1 MITAGRFGLFQ
12 SNQYGFTFLTVMFS
26 IVLIGTMIGTAA
38 RQLTTVAKREKE
50 IELLFRGQ
58 AIRRGI
64 ELYYRTSRAGFSQY
78 PRSLEDLIKDPGSPG
93 VRRYLRKIYAD
104 PITGGE
110 WVLIRDGSGRVKGVR
125 SASEEAPLKTA
136 NFPQELKSFEGKKK
150 YSEWL
155 FEYNPQQAIHNPPAS
170 NPPASRAPVPPATP
184 SNPSSQSGLNP
195 TDSAPPP

>member
-1 MITAGRFGLFQ
+1 MISVNRSGSSR
-12 SNQYGFTFLTVMFS
+12 SNQQGFTFLTVMFS

-38 RQLTTVAKREKE
+38 RQLATVAKREKE
-50 IELLFRGQ
+50 AELLFRGQ

-93 VRRYLRKIYAD
+93 TRRYLRKLYAD
-104 PITGGE
+104 PVTGGE
-110 WVLIRDGSGRVKGVR
+110 WVLLRDGSGRVKGVR

-136 NFPQELKSFEGKKK
+136 NFPEELKSFEDKKK

-155 FEYNPQQAIHNPPAS
+155 FEYNPQQATQIPPAS
-170 NPPASRAPVPPATP
+170 KAPVPPETP
-184 SNPSSQSGLNP
+184 STPSSPSKLSP
-195 TDSAPPP
+195 PDAAPPF

>member
-1 MITAGRFGLFQ
+1 MIAAGRSGSFRPGER
-12 SNQYGFTFLTVMFS
+12 GFTFLTVMFS

-50 IELLFRGQ
+50 AELLFRGQ

-78 PRSLEDLIKDPGSPG
+78 PRSLEELIKDPGSPG
-93 VRRYLRKIYAD
+93 IRRYLRKLYLD

-110 WVLIRDGSGRVKGVR
+110 WVLLRDGGGRVKGVR
-125 SASEEAPLKTA
+125 SASEEAPLKIG
-136 NFPQELKSFEGKKK
+136 NFPEELKSFEGKKK

-155 FEYNPQQAIHNPPAS
+155 FEYDPQQAIHNLPPS
-170 NPPASRAPVPPATP
+170 KAPVSPATP
-184 SNPSSQSGLNP
+184 SSPPSSSGLNP
-195 TDSAPPP
+195 TNSAPPF

>member
-1 MITAGRFGLFQ
+1 MIAADRSGSFP
-12 SNQYGFTFLTVMFS
+12 SNPRGFTFLTVMFS

-93 VRRYLRKIYAD
+93 VRRYLRKLYSD

-136 NFPQELKSFEGKKK
+136 NFPEVLKSFEGKTK

-155 FEYNPQQAIHNPPAS
+155 FQYDPQQAAHNPPAS
-170 NPPASRAPVPPATP
+170 KAPDSPATP
-184 SNPSSQSGLNP
+184 APPSSSTLRP
-195 TDSAPPP
+195 TDSAPPF